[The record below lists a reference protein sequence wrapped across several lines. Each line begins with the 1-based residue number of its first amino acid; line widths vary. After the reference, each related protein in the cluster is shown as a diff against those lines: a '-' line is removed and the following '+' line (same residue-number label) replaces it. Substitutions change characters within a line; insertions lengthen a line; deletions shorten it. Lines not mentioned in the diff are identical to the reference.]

1 MQHIISVICFFSE
14 TNTFEPSST
23 FETPLPPQDHDFD
36 RGESDFLNDNL
47 IDFSL
52 MREVTE
58 RFNCPDTELYIFSSF
73 FYKRYIQGKSNY
85 RQSMKDDD
93 KISCRED
100 LAYSYV
106 EKWTKNVNIFK
117 CKYLLIPV
125 NKDIHW
131 SLLIVCNPAKISVC
145 ADRTADDDDYFC
157 ILHLDSLGCHRKSPM
172 IHKKYFFVPFK
183 LQALHGQH

>member
-1 MQHIISVICFFSE
+1 
-14 TNTFEPSST
+14 
-23 FETPLPPQDHDFD
+23 
-36 RGESDFLNDNL
+36 
-47 IDFSL
+47 
-52 MREVTE
+52 
-58 RFNCPDTELYIFSSF
+58 
-73 FYKRYIQGKSNY
+73 
-85 RQSMKDDD
+85 MKDGD

-131 SLLIVCNPAKISVC
+131 SLLIVCNPGKYLSAPT
-145 ADRTADDDDYFC
+145 RRLDDDDYFC

-172 IHKKYFFVPFK
+172 IHIKYSCAF
-183 LQALHGQH
+183 